1 MAHLAMETLTK
12 KITFAEFKELDFP
25 DDDRFLYELLDG
37 EPVQRNTPSIQHQR
51 IARNVFRKL
60 DQFVLEKNLGE
71 VFFAPIALLV
81 DDYNAPQPDVMF
93 VSNKNANAF
102 GDDVLVRAPELVVE
116 ILSPSTMADD
126 RYRKRK
132 LYARFGVKEYWII
145 DPKNQS
151 VEVLELKAG
160 DYDIFSFAAEKGTIR
175 SKVLDGFT
183 LDLKEVF

>member
-1 MAHLAMETLTK
+1 METLTK

-37 EPVQRNTPSIQHQR
+37 EPAQRHTPSIQHQR
-51 IARNVFRKL
+51 IAQNVFRKL
-60 DQFVLEKNLGE
+60 DQFVLGKNLGE

-93 VSNKNANAF
+93 VSNKNTNAF
-102 GDDVLVRAPELVVE
+102 DDDVLVRAPELVVE

-126 RYRKRK
+126 RHRKRK
-132 LYARFGVKEYWII
+132 LYERFGVKEYWII

-151 VEVLELKAG
+151 IEVLTLKEG
-160 DYDIFSFAAEKGTIR
+160 GYDIFSFAAEKGTIR
-175 SKVLDGFT
+175 SNVLEGFT
-183 LDLKEVF
+183 LDLNDIFGK

>member
-25 DDDRFLYELLDG
+25 DNERFLYELLDG
-37 EPVQRNTPSIQHQR
+37 EPVQRNTSSIQHQR

-116 ILSPSTMADD
+116 ILLPSTMSDD

-132 LYARFGVKEYWII
+132 LYERFGVKEYWII

-151 VEVLELKAG
+151 IEVLALKESS
-160 DYDIFSFAAEKGTIR
+160 YDIISFAAEKGTIR
-175 SKVLDGFT
+175 SNVLEGFT

>member
-25 DDDRFLYELLDG
+25 DNERFLYELLDG
-37 EPVQRNTPSIQHQR
+37 EPVQRNPPSIQHQR

-132 LYARFGVKEYWII
+132 LYARFGVKEYWVI

-151 VEVLELKAG
+151 IEVLALKESS
-160 DYDIFSFAAEKGTIR
+160 YDIISFAAEKGTIR
-175 SKVLDGFT
+175 SNVLEGFT

>member
-1 MAHLAMETLTK
+1 METLTK

-60 DQFVLEKNLGE
+60 DQFVLAKNLGE

-93 VSNKNANAF
+93 VSNKNTNALAMMCWYVRLNSLSKSFRPAQWLTTDTENANSMNAS
-102 GDDVLVRAPELVVE
+102 A
-116 ILSPSTMADD
+116 
-126 RYRKRK
+126 
-132 LYARFGVKEYWII
+132 
-145 DPKNQS
+145 
-151 VEVLELKAG
+151 
-160 DYDIFSFAAEKGTIR
+160 
-175 SKVLDGFT
+175 
-183 LDLKEVF
+183 